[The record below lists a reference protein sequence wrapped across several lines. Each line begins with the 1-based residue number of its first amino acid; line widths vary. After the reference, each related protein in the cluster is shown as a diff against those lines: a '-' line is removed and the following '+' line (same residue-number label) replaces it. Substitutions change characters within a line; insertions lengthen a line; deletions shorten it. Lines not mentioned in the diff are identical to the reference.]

1 MKNFKGFMKSKSF
14 LATVATGVT
23 LAGTQA
29 HAALDDTAVQTAIT
43 AAETSG
49 LSIGQMV
56 IAAVASFVV
65 VGVVLGMI
73 RKI

>member
-1 MKNFKGFMKSKSF
+1 MNKGFILKS
-14 LATVATGVT
+14 LAATFATGSALVVS
-23 LAGTQA
+23 QA